1 MELMLKIDLSDEQ
14 YDELM
19 KTSYNKLF
27 ESDDFQKTLGNVVV
41 ENIGEWLQKNPDLI
55 RQCLAKKGSNG
66 YYNSYGNNNYYD
78 FTETAKVLIDKAS
91 EETADKLKDIVS
103 NVLMSCLKKDNYFE
117 NAIHT
122 CLMEAILNGM
132 NRGMD
137 SYRHTYDESLMV
149 IKNAISQTRA
159 QLNLEELHI

>member
-27 ESDDFQKTLGNVVV
+27 ESDDFQKTLGNVIV
-41 ENIGEWLQKNPDLI
+41 ENIGEWLRKNPDLI
-55 RQCLAKKGSNG
+55 RQCLAKKGNGG
-66 YYNSYGNNNYYD
+66 YYNNYGNNYYD

-91 EETADKLKDIVS
+91 EETTDKLTDIVS
-103 NVLMSCLKKDNYFE
+103 DVLMSCLKKDNFFE
-117 NAIHT
+117 SAIHT

-137 SYRHTYDESLMV
+137 SYKQTHEESLE
-149 IKNAISQTRA
+149 IIRNAINQTRA
-159 QLNLEELHI
+159 EVKLEGIHI

>member
-27 ESDDFQKTLGNVVV
+27 ESDDFQKTLGNVIV
-41 ENIGEWLQKNPDLI
+41 ENMGEWLKKNPDLI
-55 RQCLAKKGSNG
+55 RQCLAKKANSRYCNDYSN
-66 YYNSYGNNNYYD
+66 SYYD

-91 EETADKLKDIVS
+91 EETADKLTNIVS
-103 NVLMSCLKKDNYFE
+103 DVLMSCLKKDNFFE

-137 SYRHTYDESLMV
+137 SYKQTYEDSLIS
-149 IKNAISQTRA
+149 IKNAIIQTRA
-159 QLNLEELHI
+159 QLNIEELYI